1 MSPGAAPARRPGETC
16 GTASAPILRL
26 PGTARNGGFVTPKI
40 ANLQSVAPDLRR
52 MRGQEYP
59 EPGQGHPGRTAVAV
73 AVALQPGE
81 GSVHPPSARR
91 ARARGLALVLEPD
104 KPAAVPSQAGLA
116 PQKDAAALQM
126 HADLNAALKAAP
138 GPRKVCK
145 HLAMV
150 EHKLWHSGLLFLH
163 DLPLGALHR
172 VIEQLDGVIGT
183 LPARGLALLSEERE
197 ERERAMRAPPTSFFV
212 DHKRELIEVTPTNF
226 VHAID
231 ESATDVPAHWGS

>member
-1 MSPGAAPARRPGETC
+1 M
-16 GTASAPILRL
+16 
-26 PGTARNGGFVTPKI
+26 
-40 ANLQSVAPDLRR
+40 
-52 MRGQEYP
+52 
-59 EPGQGHPGRTAVAV
+59 
-73 AVALQPGE
+73 
-81 GSVHPPSARR
+81 
-91 ARARGLALVLEPD
+91 LEPN

-150 EHKLWHSGLLFLH
+150 EHKLWHSGSLFLH

-212 DHKRELIEVTPTNF
+212 DHKRELIEATPTNF